1 MIRMDNEDN
10 LRARIKVIGVGGG
23 GCNAIN
29 RMINSNIKGVDFI
42 AANTDALA
50 LKQSLAT
57 YRIQLGENSTK
68 GLGAG
73 GNPEIGRTAAEESR
87 DVIRQALE
95 GADMVFVTAGMGGGT
110 GTGAAPVFSAMAK
123 EMGILTVALA
133 TKPFSFEGSVRM
145 KQADAGFKNLE
156 GTADTILIIPNQKLF
171 TVIDKRTLI
180 EEAFNTVDDVLRQGV
195 QAITDIIT
203 SQSVIQVDFADVKA
217 IMKDAGKALMG
228 IGEGK
233 GEKRT
238 QDAINRAMD
247 SPLLENISIEGA
259 RGLLVNITGNPQN
272 LTMFEVAEAMEIVK
286 KEVSKECHVYFGQT
300 YDSSMEDD
308 VKVTL
313 VATNFE
319 EKSARDDTKP
329 DYFDAQFS
337 APEEPDAVDV
347 PPAMRKK
354 TY

>member
-1 MIRMDNEDN
+1 MIKVEGEDN

-29 RMINSNIKGVDFI
+29 RMINSNIKDVDFI

-57 YRIQLGENSTK
+57 YRIQLGEESTK

-73 GNPEIGRTAAEESR
+73 GNPEIGRTAAEESK

-110 GTGAAPVFSAMAK
+110 GTGASPVFSAMAK
-123 EMGILTVALA
+123 EMGILTVVLA
-133 TKPFSFEGSVRM
+133 TKPFGFEGSVRM
-145 KQADAGFKNLE
+145 KQAEAGFKSIE
-156 GTADTILIIPNQKLF
+156 GTADTILTIPNQKLF
-171 TVIDKRTLI
+171 TVIEKSTLI
-180 EEAFNTVDDVLRQGV
+180 EAAFNTVDDVLRQAV

-228 IGEGK
+228 IGEGQ

-238 QDAINRAMD
+238 QDAITRAMD
-247 SPLLENISIEGA
+247 SPLLEDISITGA

-272 LTMFEVAEAMEIVK
+272 LTFFEVAEAMDIVK
-286 KEVSKECHVYFGQT
+286 KEVSKDCHVYFGQT
-300 YDSSMEDD
+300 YDSAFEDN
-308 VKVTL
+308 VKVTV

-319 EKSARDDTKP
+319 EKSEREEAPVDGFETR
-329 DYFDAQFS
+329 FAV
-337 APEEPDAVDV
+337 PEEPDAVDV
-347 PPAMRKK
+347 PPGMRKK
-354 TY
+354 SY